1 MGVVV
6 FYLKNALPT
15 LLPDQVKFAFKG
27 QARNIERSSNSMLMI
42 FSLAFVFIYLVLS
55 AQFESFV
62 DPLIILL
69 AVPLSIVGALVS
81 LKLMGG
87 SINLY
92 TVIALVTLVGLIA
105 KHGILITQFAN
116 KLQEAGKSAQEA
128 LVEAASIRL
137 RPILMTTAAMVFG
150 ALPLLL
156 ATGASAMSRE
166 QVGVVFVSGLL
177 FGTFFSLVLVPIAY
191 SCFAGL
197 KQWKWER

>member
-1 MGVVV
+1 
-6 FYLKNALPT
+6 LPT